1 MDLKSYNK
9 ALFELCRKAFNF
21 AFINEIDPADE

>member
-9 ALFELCRKAFNF
+9 SLFESSKKAFNF
-21 AFINEIDPADE
+21 AFINDIDPAD